1 MNLFD
6 VYSLFDIIPVRGK
19 GCRVWDDK
27 GQEYLD
33 LYGGHAV
40 ISVGHT
46 HPHYVE
52 SITDQLSKIGF
63 YSNSVINPLQS
74 ILAEKLGN
82 ISGLTDYSL
91 FLSNS
96 GAEANENA
104 LKLASFAT
112 GRDKIVAFKKSF
124 HGRTSGAVA
133 VTDNPKIVAPFN
145 ASHKVQFAE
154 LNNIESVEALI
165 KNDDVAAVIIEGIQG
180 VGGINIPKPEFLES
194 LEVLCHAH
202 GTLLILDEIQS
213 GCGRSGKFFAFQ
225 YSNVTPDIVTMAKG
239 IANGFP
245 VGATLI
251 SPKFEAVKGQLG
263 TTFGGNYLGMAA
275 AIAVMDIIKDEK
287 LVENAAEV
295 GAYIMANLPK
305 SDKIKCVKGYGLM
318 IGIEFNEPMKEI
330 RSKLLF
336 EKHIFT
342 GMAGTNMIRIL
353 PPLTLTK
360 AEADEFLSAFK
371 EVVS

>member
-1 MNLFD
+1 MKLFD
-6 VYSLFDIIPVRGK
+6 VYSLFDIVPVKGK

-52 SITDQLSKIGF
+52 AISEQLGKIGF
-63 YSNSVINPLQS
+63 YSNSVINPMQS
-74 ILAEKLGN
+74 ALAEKLGKL
-82 ISGLTDYSL
+82 SGLDDYAL

-112 GRDKIVAFKKSF
+112 GRDKVVAFKKSF

-145 ASHKVQFAE
+145 ASHKVLFAE
-154 LNNIESVEALI
+154 LNDIDGVEALLQ
-165 KNDDVAAVIIEGIQG
+165 NDDVAAVIIEGIQG
-180 VGGINIPKPEFLES
+180 VGGINIPTSEFLEQ
-194 LEVLCHAH
+194 LEKVCHAH
-202 GTLLILDEIQS
+202 GTLLVLDEIQS

-225 YSNVTPDIVTMAKG
+225 YSNVKPDIVTMAKG

-251 SPKFEAVKGQLG
+251 SPKLEAVKGQLG

-275 AIAVMDIIKDEK
+275 AIAVMDIIKDK
-287 LVENAAEV
+287 RLVENAAAM
-295 GAYIMANLPK
+295 GAYIMENLPK
-305 SDKIKCVKGYGLM
+305 SDKIKSVRGYGLM

-330 RSKLLF
+330 RQKLLF

-353 PPLTLTK
+353 PPLTLSK
-360 AEADEFLSAFK
+360 AEADEFLAAFK
-371 EVVS
+371 EVVA